1 MPFQVSWYIENEII
15 YMSSSGEVAA
25 NDVREAI
32 LSTKRLMDSSSK
44 PLVHVIVDVGHIV
57 QPMSV
62 KDMIGVLREMG
73 PHERAGWH
81 IMLQEQTRLV
91 TMGTAIATSLFKF
104 RTRSLD
110 TIEEAEAFLKEI
122 DPTLSWEKLIS
133 PS

>member
-1 MPFQVSWYIENEII
+1 
-15 YMSSSGEVAA
+15 
-25 NDVREAI
+25 
-32 LSTKRLMDSSSK
+32 
-44 PLVHVIVDVGHIV
+44 
-57 QPMSV
+57 SV

-122 DPTLSWEKLIS
+122 DPTLSWEKTNKSILVR
-133 PS
+133 